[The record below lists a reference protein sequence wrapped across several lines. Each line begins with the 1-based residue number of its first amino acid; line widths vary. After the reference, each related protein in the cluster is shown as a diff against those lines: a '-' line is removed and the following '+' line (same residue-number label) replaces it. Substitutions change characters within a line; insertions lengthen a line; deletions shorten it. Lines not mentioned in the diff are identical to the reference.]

1 MQLNIIRIFATLTEV
16 RPESEFAYKK
26 MNFQHKAL
34 GNPWFWANKSVF
46 SIPGNVDSLTAHVW
60 PPAGRVECEPGVQHK
75 LRQTPVIVP
84 NQRVAALVAS
94 WQQWCGFGRI
104 RGMRDQPPGS
114 ESAFNFKEFV
124 VNFMKKKILL
134 SRVNWHLFVSLLLF
148 KVEFRLLPRS
158 IAESEQVFLPES
170 VIFATAGFRKWTGS
184 SKSNLVN
191 IEFEK
196 TWKKDLNT

>member
-46 SIPGNVDSLTAHVW
+46 SVPGNVDSLTAHVW

-134 SRVNWHLFVSLLLF
+134 SRVNWHLFVSLLFLF
-148 KVEFRLLPRS
+148 KVEFRVDPPPT
-158 IAESEQVFLPES
+158 QYCGVG
-170 VIFATAGFRKWTGS
+170 AGFFAGVSHFCHSR
-184 SKSNLVN
+184 
-191 IEFEK
+191 F
-196 TWKKDLNT
+196 